1 MTTTTGVL
9 CIDADGHVRD
19 TDEDIRGYLDAPY
32 NERPRLSGGAPR
44 DGFDNT
50 LGNRAGTRV
59 VDTAVWI
66 DALDRGGLDASV
78 LYPTGS
84 LVSGWLR
91 EPDFADARARAYN
104 NWLFDTYLKV
114 DSRFKGVAMLPVQD
128 PAAAAVELRRAVNE
142 LGMLGGMLPEGPYLF
157 GKPEFDV
164 LYEEAERLG
173 VPLAVHASG
182 RITGSYDEFLFDNLA
197 QVHSLGHAFVQMK
210 QFVSI
215 VLSGVPEKFPAL
227 KLAFLEAGCG
237 WAVFMLDR
245 MDERYHIRGH
255 GGRAAP
261 HEVTERVHSVRQ
273 PLHLLRGGRTHASGD
288 DAHPGGGH
296 HHVRL
301 RFPSLGRRVSREPPA
316 SAGAR
321 GSDTS
326 AARQG
331 GGVERQASVQHHLEG
346 APMYD
351 LSGKVALV
359 TGAGGQRGFGRAIA
373 NRLAEE
379 GADVAV
385 NDVALNPYGDAGGWH
400 GLEEVA
406 SEIAEKGRK
415 SLALVGDVSDSGSV
429 ERTVG
434 RSHPTLWTHRHT
446 GEQRRLAAGA

>member
-91 EPDFADARARAYN
+91 EPDFAVARARAYN
-104 NWLFDTYLKV
+104 SWLFDTYLDV
-114 DSRFKGVAMLPVQD
+114 DSRFKGVAMLPVQN

-245 MDERYHIRGH
+245 MDERYHLRGH
-255 GGRAAP
+255 VDAP
-261 HEVTERVHSVRQ
+261 LLTKSPSEYMASGNLFISCEAEERMLPETMRILGEDIIMFASDFPHWDAEFPENLQ
-273 PLHLLRGGRTHASGD
+273 HLLAREDLTPSQRAKVVGLNAK
-288 DAHPGGGH
+288 
-296 HHVRL
+296 RL
-301 RFPSLGRRVSREPPA
+301 YNI
-316 SAGAR
+316 
-321 GSDTS
+321 T
-326 AARQG
+326 
-331 GGVERQASVQHHLEG
+331 
-346 APMYD
+346 
-351 LSGKVALV
+351 
-359 TGAGGQRGFGRAIA
+359 
-373 NRLAEE
+373 
-379 GADVAV
+379 
-385 NDVALNPYGDAGGWH
+385 
-400 GLEEVA
+400 
-406 SEIAEKGRK
+406 
-415 SLALVGDVSDSGSV
+415 
-429 ERTVG
+429 
-434 RSHPTLWTHRHT
+434 
-446 GEQRRLAAGA
+446 